1 MSFLSDLKMQ
11 DETLEKKKKKKLI
24 MQCFLGLS
32 IEVYEGKT
40 AHVLMPHV

>member
-11 DETLEKKKKKKLI
+11 DETLEKKKKKLI